1 MLALSI
7 GWAILAAVAAIPFV
21 GGVVWVAGA
30 VFGLGSSTVAIW
42 RARGRLPDSA
52 GGGRHRQGGK
62 MPVVIPAAS
71 DEPEP
76 MIVEREMGE
85 EGAGL

>member
-1 MLALSI
+1 
-7 GWAILAAVAAIPFV
+7 
-21 GGVVWVAGA
+21 
-30 VFGLGSSTVAIW
+30 
-42 RARGRLPDSA
+42 
-52 GGGRHRQGGK
+52 
-62 MPVVIPAAS
+62 VVITATS

>member
-1 MLALSI
+1 V
-7 GWAILAAVAAIPFV
+7 AILTVVAAIRSGRIV
-21 GGVVWVAGA
+21 GRGC
-30 VFGLGSSTVAIW
+30 GLRPGST
-42 RARGRLPDSA
+42 GRDLADLRTPPGSRR
-52 GGGRHRQGGK
+52 GGRHRQGGK
-62 MPVVIPAAS
+62 MPVVIPATS

>member
-1 MLALSI
+1 
-7 GWAILAAVAAIPFV
+7 
-21 GGVVWVAGA
+21 
-30 VFGLGSSTVAIW
+30 
-42 RARGRLPDSA
+42 
-52 GGGRHRQGGK
+52 
-62 MPVVIPAAS
+62 VIPAAS

>member
-1 MLALSI
+1 
-7 GWAILAAVAAIPFV
+7 
-21 GGVVWVAGA
+21 
-30 VFGLGSSTVAIW
+30 
-42 RARGRLPDSA
+42 
-52 GGGRHRQGGK
+52 
-62 MPVVIPAAS
+62 VVIPATS

>member
-1 MLALSI
+1 M
-7 GWAILAAVAAIPFV
+7 
-21 GGVVWVAGA
+21 
-30 VFGLGSSTVAIW
+30 
-42 RARGRLPDSA
+42 
-52 GGGRHRQGGK
+52 
-62 MPVVIPAAS
+62 IPAAA